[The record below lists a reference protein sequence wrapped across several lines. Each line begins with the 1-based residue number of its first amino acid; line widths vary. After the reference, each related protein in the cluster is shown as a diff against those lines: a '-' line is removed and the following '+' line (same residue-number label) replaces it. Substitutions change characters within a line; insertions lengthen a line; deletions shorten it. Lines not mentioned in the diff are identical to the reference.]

1 MFKIKECEVKKM
13 ITIPELVE
21 TIKSLLNELIDIIK
35 SIFSM
40 GK

>member
-1 MFKIKECEVKKM
+1 M

-35 SIFSM
+35 SIFAM

>member
-1 MFKIKECEVKKM
+1 M

-35 SIFSM
+35 SIFTPVE
-40 GK
+40 

>member
-1 MFKIKECEVKKM
+1 M

-21 TIKSLLNELIDIIK
+21 TIKSLLNDLIDIIK
-35 SIFSM
+35 SIFTL

>member
-1 MFKIKECEVKKM
+1 M

-21 TIKSLLNELIDIIK
+21 TIKELLNDLIDIIK
-35 SIFSM
+35 SIITL